1 MNHNLI
7 PLNDELSVN
16 GGIPSDLLAVQVRL
30 WELLAK
36 QTARYTMGDSSS
48 IPIELAN
55 ELLSSIC
62 FTLGVDLSN
71 PDTLKSLLNDDLEEL
86 FKIGLSSIKQKIDI
100 GKQLWEEAWL
110 SIPAIENIS
119 LRDTLNGIGTFFK
132 RYDYRYFAHTIPC
145 DIDYQLCNP
154 VPETLLGVEYVNE
167 YLRRLIIEHD
177 FLQRFDPQ
185 LCIQILECYC
195 QDYKGLLINLFEP
208 IATNAIGLS
217 LIGCSVFKLDV
228 LEAERKQVVEI
239 LKPLSKG
246 KCIELL
252 CRAAERTCLNLG
264 IRHEKA
270 KQYMISL
277 SSELY
282 PRIQAAMSSGSMGK
296 IFISVS

>member
-16 GGIPSDLLAVQVRL
+16 GGVPSDLLAVQVRL

-100 GKQLWEEAWL
+100 GKQLWEEAWF

-119 LRDTLNGIGTFFK
+119 LRDTLNGIGNFFK

-154 VPETLLGVEYVNE
+154 VPDTG
-167 YLRRLIIEHD
+167 
-177 FLQRFDPQ
+177 QPP
-185 LCIQILECYC
+185 ILY
-195 QDYKGLLINLFEP
+195 I
-208 IATNAIGLS
+208 
-217 LIGCSVFKLDV
+217 
-228 LEAERKQVVEI
+228 R
-239 LKPLSKG
+239 
-246 KCIELL
+246 IELEKR
-252 CRAAERTCLNLG
+252 C
-264 IRHEKA
+264 IRP
-270 KQYMISL
+270 S
-277 SSELY
+277 
-282 PRIQAAMSSGSMGK
+282 
-296 IFISVS
+296 